1 MADKNLNREA
11 DDMSVDV
18 VIKNGK
24 IIDGTGNPYYRGD
37 IGIRSGRIVEI
48 GFLKNEQAEEII
60 DAAGLTVSPGFID
73 MHSHSDAAIYFDNTL
88 PSTIHQG
95 ITTSLLGNCGDN
107 LAPLAPET
115 RQEYLKLYGVFAP
128 PDLSFDAVPW
138 NTFGEYLD
146 FMETHACAANAAH
159 LVGFGT
165 VRVAGG
171 PAFEDRAPT
180 DNETM
185 RMQSFV
191 REAMQAGAFGMS
203 TGLIYAPQAYAQTAE
218 IISLAK
224 VVAEYKGLY
233 CSHIRGEGATVV
245 DAVEEVI
252 EITEKSGC
260 RGGHIAHHKVA
271 GKAYWGKSRDT
282 LQLIEDA
289 NARALSITCDQYP
302 YNRGMT
308 SLITLLPPWVH
319 AGGLESLMAR
329 LKDPD
334 CRIRITEDVKQG
346 IPGWENWIK
355 DAGFEAI
362 YIASVKTEKWRS
374 VEGRSISEITRAK
387 GKIDEWETLF
397 ELLADESGEVT
408 MTIEL
413 MDEADIRR
421 IMAARYTMIGTDAW
435 GVNPSGVLGPGKPHP
450 RYYGTYP
457 RILGKYVRDEGVL
470 LLEDAVRKMTSFPA
484 QRLGLTD
491 RGLLKPGMWADIVIF
506 DAEHV
511 IDKATY
517 QDPHQFPQGILHVL
531 VNGQIVVKDEQQTDA
546 LPGKVLRH

>member
-1 MADKNLNREA
+1 
-11 DDMSVDV
+11 MSFDV
-18 VIKNGK
+18 IIKNGK
-24 IIDGTGNPYYRGD
+24 IIDGTGNPYYRDD

-60 DAAGLTVSPGFID
+60 DAAGLTVCPGFID

-115 RQEYLKLYGVFAP
+115 RHEYLKLYGVFAP

-146 FMETHACAANAAH
+146 FMETHACASNAAH

-171 PAFEDRAPT
+171 PVFEDRAPT
-180 DNETM
+180 ANETM
-185 RMQSFV
+185 CMQSFV

-245 DAVEEVI
+245 DAVKEVI

-271 GKAYWGKSRDT
+271 GNAYWGKSRDT
-282 LQLIEDA
+282 LKLMEDA
-289 NARALSITCDQYP
+289 NARSLSITCDQYP

-319 AGGLESLMAR
+319 AGGLESLIAR

-362 YIASVKTEKWRS
+362 YIASVKTGKWRS

-421 IMAARYTMIGTDAW
+421 ILAARYTMIGTDAW
-435 GVNPSGVLGPGKPHP
+435 GVNPSGVLGHGKPHP

-484 QRLGLTD
+484 QRLGLPD

-517 QDPHQFPQGILHVL
+517 LDPHQFPQGILHVL

>member
-11 DDMSVDV
+11 DDMSFDV
-18 VIKNGK
+18 IIKNGK

-37 IGIRSGRIVEI
+37 IGIRGGRIVEI

-60 DAAGLTVSPGFID
+60 DAAGLTVCPGFID

-107 LAPLAPET
+107 LAPLTPET

-180 DNETM
+180 ANETI
-185 RMQSFV
+185 RTQSFV

-245 DAVEEVI
+245 DAVKEAI
-252 EITEKSGC
+252 EITENSGC

-282 LQLIEDA
+282 LQLMEDA

-319 AGGLESLMAR
+319 AGGLESLIAR

-355 DAGFEAI
+355 DAGFGAI

-435 GVNPSGVLGPGKPHP
+435 GVNPSGVLGHGKPHP

-484 QRLGLTD
+484 QRLGLPD
-491 RGLLKPGMWADIVIF
+491 RGLLKPDMWADIVIF

-517 QDPHQFPQGILHVL
+517 LDPHQFPQGILHVL